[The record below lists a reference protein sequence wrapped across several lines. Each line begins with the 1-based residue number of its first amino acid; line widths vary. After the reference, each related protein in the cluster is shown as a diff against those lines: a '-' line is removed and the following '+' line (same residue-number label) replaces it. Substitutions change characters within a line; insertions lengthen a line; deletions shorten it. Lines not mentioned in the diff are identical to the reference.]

1 MFTDN
6 SFKVG
11 LENVWFHLHEVIVK
25 FTKTVECW
33 LLGTGGEENEE
44 LLFNGRTVSVW
55 EDKKSSG
62 DGWLYWLH
70 NMWMCLMSLKKI
82 VKITHLGYVYL
93 TTIFFKA
100 MFFIASFSRS
110 KASTNFSFLLRE
122 QTRAVTLLKGH
133 QPWAWCLIISWS
145 CSDSQRGDW
154 WISVLS
160 RPRHLYIR
168 FIGRKL
174 ARVLKSGRGRGGRL
188 AFTECLLYARQRANQ
203 VPGIQINSFCP
214 QEICKQL
221 SASVTSLP
229 SPIVEM
235 DRRVKGK
242 RHILAIV
249 CQDAGPKE
257 LFPEPPE

>member
-1 MFTDN
+1 MFTWQQ
-6 SFKVG
+6 F
-11 LENVWFHLHEVIVK
+11 
-25 FTKTVECW
+25 
-33 LLGTGGEENEE
+33 
-44 LLFNGRTVSVW
+44 
-55 EDKKSSG
+55 
-62 DGWLYWLH
+62 
-70 NMWMCLMSLKKI
+70 
-82 VKITHLGYVYL
+82 
-93 TTIFFKA
+93 FFKA

-257 LFPEPPE
+257 LFPGPPEKRGLLCYWPLTTKVPLCPHGEKQLGLSDRIFIVM